1 MTRHFTKKLALSS
14 VLCLTIFQASHA
26 QEPPKSD
33 LCSRVSTLLEAGNT
47 GFVSMTGE
55 TMNEKNRSYVS
66 KVDLAGVWTDGF
78 VYPEAAEGPYI
89 LYVSL
94 GGDNL
99 QIIRRRYKAW
109 IPKLTA
115 CLRGW
120 KRTETAS
127 TVEVKSVFKQ
137 TVEGPSI
144 ELDYNLEPSEVG
156 DTKYDLYLT
165 FKSPASLVEKNF
177 CADLSSL
184 LSASQTRFASIAGP
198 IDDQELGSHTSTLKV
213 SAWGSG
219 WVYPAREEPHAR
231 YIILGGNRIA
241 DVRSNYLRWVSRLTK
256 CLPGWK
262 RTKEWSTEDVTS
274 VFRETSEGPIIKL
287 EYNRK
292 PSKLGSTKYDLYLT
306 VQAPSATQKAFP

>member
-1 MTRHFTKKLALSS
+1 MTRHLTQKLALSS
-14 VLCLTIFQASHA
+14 VLCLTIFHASQG
-26 QEPPKSD
+26 QEPQKND
-33 LCSRVSTLLEAGNT
+33 LCSRVSTLIEASKT
-47 GFVSMTGE
+47 GFVSVLGE
-55 TMNEKNRSYVS
+55 TMDEKQRTYVS
-66 KVDLAGVWTDGF
+66 KVELSGIWTDGF
-78 VYPEAAEGPYI
+78 VYPEAVEGPYL

-99 QIIRRRYKAW
+99 QAIRKRYRAW
-109 IPKLTA
+109 VPTLTA

-127 TVEVKSVFKQ
+127 TVEVKSVFRQ

-144 ELDYNLEPSEVG
+144 ELDYNIEPSEIG

-165 FKSPASLVEKNF
+165 FKSPPSVVEKNF

-184 LSASQTRFASIAGP
+184 LSASQTRFASITGP
-198 IDDQELGSHTSTLKV
+198 VDDQEQGSHTSTLKV

-219 WVYPAREEPHAR
+219 WVYPTRDEPHAR
-231 YIILGGNRIA
+231 YIILGGSRIA
-241 DVRSNYLRWVSRLTK
+241 DVRSNHLRWVSKLTK

-262 RTKEWSTEDVTS
+262 RTEEWSTEDVTS
-274 VFRETSEGPIIKL
+274 VFKETSEGPIIKL

-292 PSKLGSTKYDLYLT
+292 PSKVGSTKYDHYLT
-306 VQAPSATQKAFP
+306 VQAPSATQKASP

>member
-1 MTRHFTKKLALSS
+1 MA
-14 VLCLTIFQASHA
+14 
-26 QEPPKSD
+26 
-33 LCSRVSTLLEAGNT
+33 
-47 GFVSMTGE
+47 GE
-55 TMNEKNRSYVS
+55 TMNEQDRSYVS
-66 KVDLAGVWTDGF
+66 KIELAEWTDGF

-99 QIIRRRYKAW
+99 QTIRRRYKAW

-127 TVEVKSVFKQ
+127 TAEVKSVFKQ

-165 FKSPASLVEKNF
+165 FKSPASVIEKNF

-184 LSASQTRFASIAGP
+184 LSASQTGFASIAGP
-198 IDDQELGSHTSTLKV
+198 IDDQELGSHTSKLKV

-219 WVYPAREEPHAR
+219 WVYPARDEPHAR

-241 DVRSNYLRWVSRLTK
+241 DVRSNYLRWVSKLKK

-262 RTKEWSTEDVTS
+262 RTDEWSTEDVTS
-274 VFRETSEGPIIKL
+274 VFREISEGPIIKL

-292 PSKLGSTKYDLYLT
+292 PSKVGTTKYDLYLT
-306 VQAPSATQKAFP
+306 IQAPSSTQKSSP

>member
-1 MTRHFTKKLALSS
+1 MTRHLPKRFALTS
-14 VLCLTIFQASHA
+14 VLCLTIFQATQA
-26 QEPPKSD
+26 EEPQTND
-33 LCSRVSTLLEAGNT
+33 LCSRVSSLIEASKT
-47 GFVSMTGE
+47 GFVSVLGE
-55 TMNEKNRSYVS
+55 TMNEKDRSYVS
-66 KVDLAGVWTDGF
+66 KVELAGVWTDGF
-78 VYPEAAEGPYI
+78 VYPESVEGPYT

-99 QIIRRRYKAW
+99 QAIRRRYKIW

-144 ELDYNLEPSEVG
+144 ELDYNIEPSDVG

-165 FKSPASLVEKNF
+165 FKSPPSFVEKNF

-219 WVYPAREEPHAR
+219 WVYPERDEPHAR

-241 DVRSNYLRWVSRLTK
+241 DVRSDYLRWVSRLTT
-256 CLPGWK
+256 CLPSWK
-262 RTKEWSTEDVTS
+262 RTNEWSTEDVTS
-274 VFRETSEGPIIKL
+274 VFRETSEGPTIKL

-306 VQAPSATQKAFP
+306 VQSPAVTQKASP